1 MSERRYRRV
10 VIDFD
15 FLTQILTT
23 GWSIGDAQTITCID
37 GLPEGAKFIHAIY
50 DVLSDTENLVF
61 EHESFEPIPQGQMIP
76 VSYISWKMET
86 RDLTRFTL
94 INDAVSE

>member
-10 VIDFD
+10 AISFD
-15 FLTQILTT
+15 LLVQMLTT

-37 GLPEGAKFIHAIY
+37 GLPEGAKFIRAIY
-50 DVLSDTENLVF
+50 DILSDTESLVF
-61 EHESFEPIPQGQMIP
+61 EHESFEPIQQGQIIP

-86 RDLTRFTL
+86 RDLMRFTL